1 MDGLANQPLSS
12 NPGPFGIPSSSGGGG
27 LTSSMLS
34 GIAGLAAALFPD
46 TTTTNSSGNTNT
58 SGSTSGNMSGSS
70 TPTMSTLQQMLSQMF
85 GAGAMNQFSNIPG
98 VVNATKVAGE
108 QSIGANES
116 AAQNSISN
124 TLAARG
130 LAYSPYAGTA
140 MAQPAISAAA
150 QQNQLAASLPLLNYS
165 LTQSGLGGLESAMS
179 ATGPLGT
186 STTGSTNTSSTG
198 QSTTNQNTT
207 QTNQGIFG
215 SL

>member
-1 MDGLANQPLSS
+1 M
-12 NPGPFGIPSSSGGGG
+12 GG
-27 LTSSMLS
+27 TNSIIS
-34 GIAGLAAALFPD
+34 GIAGLLTALFPD
-46 TTTTNSSGNTNT
+46 TTTGNSSGNTNT
-58 SGSTSGNMSGSS
+58 SGSTSGNVSGSS

-85 GAGAMNQFSNIPG
+85 GAGAEDQFQNIPS

-108 QSIGANES
+108 QSIGSNET
-116 AAQNSISN
+116 AAQNNISN

-140 MAQPAISAAA
+140 MAQPAISAAS
-150 QQNQLAASLPLLNYS
+150 QQNQLAESLPLLSYS
-165 LTQSGLGGLESAMS
+165 LTNSGLGGLESAMS

-186 STTGSTNTSSTG
+186 STTGSSNTSSTG
-198 QSTTNQNTT
+198 QSTTNQKTI